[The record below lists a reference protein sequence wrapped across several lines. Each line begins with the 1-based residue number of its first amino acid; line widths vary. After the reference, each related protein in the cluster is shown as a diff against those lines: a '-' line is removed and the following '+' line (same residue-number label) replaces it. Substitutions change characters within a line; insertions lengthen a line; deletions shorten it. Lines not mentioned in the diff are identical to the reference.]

1 MPTNLL
7 RQGLVPERPR
17 HPNQNAA
24 QLRLNRFLDR
34 RKSVLDETR
43 ANTTW
48 VCLFNSAN
56 QETYSQ
62 QAIYIDWS
70 RKMEHKN

>member
-7 RQGLVPERPR
+7 RQGLVPGRPR
-17 HPNQNAA
+17 HGDQTS
-24 QLRLNRFLDR
+24 LSCGWKLCLST

-43 ANTTW
+43 ANTTS
-48 VCLFNSAN
+48 VCMFNSAH

-70 RKMEHKN
+70 EKMEHKI